1 MYAHTHTLQSVYVC
15 IYIYIWT
22 LWNWFLKDPPLGEE
36 KRVGTS
42 YLIAIVPFCDSCD
55 FFWLAGTW
63 SQPTSPLT
71 YVPFYSHGCQLR
83 TSEPEVAWC
92 RWFSSASSLATWHL
106 ASLLKDGYGEA
117 RSYAA
122 TSQPHDSLLHMISYV
137 RTIGSLPVGETTGN
151 MFCICFGTRQ
161 QQVQDLGDNCLVFI
175 TQ

>member
-1 MYAHTHTLQSVYVC
+1 MHTHTHCKVYMYVY
-15 IYIYIWT
+15 IYIYLN

-106 ASLLKDGYGEA
+106 ASLLKDGYGKQG
-117 RSYAA
+117 A
-122 TSQPHDSLLHMISYV
+122 TQLLPNHMIV
-137 RTIGSLPVGETTGN
+137 CFTWFH
-151 MFCICFGTRQ
+151 MFEQLEVYQLGKLQGICFVSVLEPVSSKSKT
-161 QQVQDLGDNCLVFI
+161 
-175 TQ
+175 